1 MKESGSAKVR
11 LTSGHAF
18 GVEITIEC
26 VDGCVQNEVAVRA
39 GFQVAPDLDL
49 NGRGEPPL

>member
-1 MKESGSAKVR
+1 

-18 GVEITIEC
+18 GAEITVEG

-39 GFQVAPDLDL
+39 GFQVALDFDL
-49 NGRGEPPL
+49 NGRGESPL